1 MTDQTPYDRRSPMEH
16 ERDVGADHRARKD
29 AIKQAAG
36 ERKAQAYRAIRWA
49 EQQMETCTSDAMLAR
64 LLEETI
70 RRANERAACKTA
82 ADMMEHHNDA
92 MVRLAEK

>member
-1 MTDQTPYDRRSPMEH
+1 MT
-16 ERDVGADHRARKD
+16 HRARKD

-64 LLEETI
+64 LMEETI
-70 RRANERAACKTA
+70 RRANERARDPALPENRQVVARPVGMLGAYHRATDGA
-82 ADMMEHHNDA
+82 
-92 MVRLAEK
+92 

>member
-1 MTDQTPYDRRSPMEH
+1 MT
-16 ERDVGADHRARKD
+16 HRAARKD

-64 LLEETI
+64 LMEETI
-70 RRANERAACKTA
+70 RRANDLAPCRTENHVLC
-82 ADMMEHHNDA
+82 HLSDA
-92 MVRLAEK
+92 EVDDLLGIRRSMT

>member
-1 MTDQTPYDRRSPMEH
+1 MT
-16 ERDVGADHRARKD
+16 HRARKD

-64 LLEETI
+64 IMEETI
-70 RRANERAACKTA
+70 RRANEVGA
-82 ADMMEHHNDA
+82 
-92 MVRLAEK
+92 

>member
-1 MTDQTPYDRRSPMEH
+1 MTY
-16 ERDVGADHRARKD
+16 RARKD

-64 LLEETI
+64 LMEETI
-70 RRANERAACKTA
+70 RRANEVGA
-82 ADMMEHHNDA
+82 
-92 MVRLAEK
+92 